1 MVDDELY
8 HYGVKGM
15 KWGVRKDKQK
25 YGMSKREVKR
35 AIKTAKRSYRRNE
48 DPYHVFNGTTGKNW
62 ANVRSKHRRAVE
74 NDDTI
79 KELRDKR
86 DSMYRQAERAD
97 RKGNVGLA
105 ETYQNLGDWNQRDID
120 RRKSEIGESFVN
132 DYDDA
137 LLKDIGYSDTKKG
150 REMLKAYGITN
161 EGGRY
166 H

>member
-1 MVDDELY
+1 MAEDELY

-35 AIKTAKRSYRRNE
+35 AIKTAKRNYRKNE

-62 ANVRSKHRRAVE
+62 ANVRSKHRSAVE

-86 DSMYRQAERAD
+86 DSMYKKAEQAD
-97 RKGNVGLA
+97 HKGHVKLA
-105 ETYQNLGDWNQRDID
+105 ETYQNLGDWNQRDMD
-120 RRKSEIGESFVN
+120 RRKSEIGKTFVDEYN
-132 DYDDA
+132 DA

>member
-1 MVDDELY
+1 MNEQELY
-8 HYGVKGM
+8 HHGVKGM

-62 ANVRSKHRRAVE
+62 ANVRSKHRSAVE
-74 NDDTI
+74 NDETV
-79 KELRDKR
+79 KELRSKR

-97 RKGNVGLA
+97 RKENVDLA
-105 ETYQNLGDWNQRDID
+105 ETYQNLGDRNQRDID

-132 DYDDA
+132 DYNDA

-161 EGGRY
+161 AGGRY

>member
-1 MVDDELY
+1 MNEQELY
-8 HYGVKGM
+8 HHGVKGM

-62 ANVRSKHRRAVE
+62 ANVRSKHRSAVE
-74 NDDTI
+74 NDETV
-79 KELRDKR
+79 KELRSKR
-86 DSMYRQAERAD
+86 DSMYRQAERED
-97 RKGNVGLA
+97 RKGNVDLA
-105 ETYQNLGDWNQRDID
+105 ETYQNLGDRNQRDID

-132 DYDDA
+132 DYNDA

-161 EGGRY
+161 AGGRY
-166 H
+166 R